1 MPAPPRTSADA
12 LVDRYDGLLL
22 DAYGVL
28 MTEAGPLP
36 GAAEFI
42 ARLQRLR
49 MPFCVLTNDAA
60 KLPTTTAR
68 RLQGM
73 GIDVPAEC
81 VVTSGS
87 LLLAHF
93 AQHGLTG
100 AACAVLGPQD
110 SVRYV
115 IEAGGRIVGADA
127 DFEVLVIGDESGFDF
142 IETMDAALSML
153 FARLDRGERVHL
165 VVPNPDLVYPA
176 GPGAFG
182 FAAGTLAAMFEGAL
196 ALRYPGRGDLRF
208 VRLGKP
214 HAAIFAEG
222 LHRIGTRNAAMI
234 GDTLETDICGA
245 NAAGID
251 SILIGTGV
259 STPHWPTT
267 PPELRPA
274 ATLRSFAQQP

>member
-1 MPAPPRTSADA
+1 MPAPPRTSADQ
-12 LVDRYDGLLL
+12 LLERYDGLLL

-36 GAAEFI
+36 GAPEFI
-42 ARLQRLR
+42 ARLHQLDK
-49 MPFCVLTNDAA
+49 PFCVLTNDAA
-60 KLPTTTAR
+60 KLPATTAR

-73 GIDVPAEC
+73 GIDVPAER

-87 LLLAHF
+87 LLAPHF
-93 AQHGLTG
+93 VQHGLRG
-100 AACAVLGPQD
+100 AACAVLGPYD

-115 IEAGGRIVGADA
+115 VEAGGRVVAADA
-127 DFEVLVIGDESGFDF
+127 DFEVLVVGDESGFDF
-142 IETMDAALSML
+142 VETMDATLSTL

-165 VVPNPDLVYPA
+165 VVPNPDIVYPA

-196 ALRYPGRGDLRF
+196 ALRYPERSELRF
-208 VRLGKP
+208 ARLGKP
-214 HAAIFAEG
+214 HATLFEEG
-222 LHRIGTRNAAMI
+222 LRRIGTRNAAMI
-234 GDTLETDICGA
+234 GDTLQTDIRGA

-259 STPHWPTT
+259 STPQWATT
-267 PPELRPA
+267 PGELRPT
-274 ATLRSFAQQP
+274 ATLASFST